1 MIKKRVG
8 RSLGAI
14 VEIMRVID
22 VYTDNDLNPV
32 VDLVN
37 SKAQRFEGCDLLKTG
52 GDNNHVCAL
61 PSKDSEVLTIT
72 PPFSTPYVLGSIDTN
87 ENYIDQIT
95 LLPSGEYP
103 SSLIGKDDVL
113 IKRQDTRLI
122 LSDKIYQTST
132 RVQGSLEI
140 SNGAIPAQSATLAE
154 PLLAY
159 IAQLET
165 TITALNASIEEVAIG
180 AGVPVPAL
188 VAPPPTPIISSEL
201 VKIER

>member
-8 RSLGAI
+8 RNLGAI
-14 VEIMRVID
+14 IEIMQVVD
-22 VYTDNDLNPV
+22 AYTDSDLNPV

-37 SKAQRFEGCDLLKTG
+37 SKAQRFDGCDLLKIG
-52 GDNNHVCAL
+52 GENSHICAL
-61 PSKDSEVLTIT
+61 PPKDSEVLTIT
-72 PPFSTPYVLGSIDTN
+72 PPFSTPYVLGSIDTD
-87 ENYIDQIT
+87 ENYIDEIV

-103 SSLIGKDDVL
+103 PALIGKDDVL

-122 LSDKIYQTST
+122 LSDKIHQTST

-159 IAQLET
+159 IAQLQAV
-165 TITALNASIEEVAIG
+165 ITALNTNITTLATN
-180 AGVPVPAL
+180 AGVQVPS
-188 VAPPPTPIISSEL
+188 VTPPAPPVISSQL

>member
-87 ENYIDQIT
+87 ENYIDEIT

-103 SSLIGKDDVL
+103 TSLIGKDDVL

>member
-22 VYTDNDLNPV
+22 VYTDNDLTPV

-103 SSLIGKDDVL
+103 SSLMSKDDVL

-159 IAQLET
+159 IAQLEA

>member
-8 RSLGAI
+8 RNLGAI

-22 VYTDNDLNPV
+22 VYTDSDFNPV

-37 SKAQRFEGCDLLKTG
+37 SKAQRFEACDIVKFWGENVNLISSLEK
-52 GDNNHVCAL
+52 DN
-61 PSKDSEVLTIT
+61 EVLTIT
-72 PPFSTPYVLGSIDTN
+72 PPFSTPYVLGSIDIN

-103 SSLIGKDDVL
+103 SSLISKDDVL

-122 LSDKIYQTST
+122 LSDKIHQTST

-159 IAQLET
+159 IAQLHA
-165 TITALNASIEEVAIG
+165 TITALNASIDAVAIS
-180 AGVPVPAL
+180 AGVPVPAP
-188 VAPPPTPIISSEL
+188 VASPPIPIISSEL